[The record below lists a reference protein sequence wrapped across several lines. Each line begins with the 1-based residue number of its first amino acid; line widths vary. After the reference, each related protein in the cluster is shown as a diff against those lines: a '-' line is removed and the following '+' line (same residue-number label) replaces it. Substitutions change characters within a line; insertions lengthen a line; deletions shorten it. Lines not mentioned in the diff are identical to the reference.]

1 MSKKL
6 LSVVLALALVFSCFA
21 VSAFAIGGLGY
32 EDNDADKAL
41 YAQTWALGEPVNN
54 GNGTYS
60 VDVKLK
66 AAYGVGTMQFV
77 VNKTINAGSLTL
89 KSVAV
94 GKDIPAV
101 WLATAPFND
110 ANGKVMI
117 VPNPAV
123 DAVPALDCT
132 TEKVVAT
139 LTYTASADVA
149 ATLAID
155 LNAKTQTNPAGTLFA
170 ARMSDKNVVTGT
182 SILGQNVNPTNTV
195 AIGNAA
201 PPAQAPE
208 LVVVDGTLGVIDTS
222 RTMLDEQDIDG
233 DGDMQEVDGYLLGY
247 DIDVNSSIDELFT
260 IEGDGTMEIVAT
272 AEGSEAATGTM
283 VNVVDNDGKV
293 VATYVLIVFGDIDG
307 NGFAE
312 PADASVIEQHDAW
325 LFGEYGR
332 IYSYQEFAADLDVNG
347 AAEPADASMVEQ
359 HDAWLLGDLGR
370 IDVAGIIAELGL

>member
-21 VSAFAIGGLGY
+21 VSAFAIGGIGY
-32 EDNDADKAL
+32 EDNDADKET
-41 YAQTWALGEPVNN
+41 YAQTWALGEPVKIAD
-54 GNGTYS
+54 GIYS
-60 VDVKLK
+60 VDVKLT

-77 VNKTINAGSLTL
+77 VKKTISAGSLTL
-89 KSVAV
+89 TGVAV
-94 GKDIPAV
+94 GRDIPAV
-101 WLATAPFND
+101 WLATAPFSD
-110 ANGKVMI
+110 ASSKVMI
-117 VPNPAV
+117 VPNPTV
-123 DAVPALDCT
+123 DAVPALDCS

-139 LTYTASADVA
+139 LTYTASADVSA
-149 ATLAID
+149 ELSID
-155 LNAKTQTNPAGTLFA
+155 LNAKTQENPGGTLFA
-170 ARMSDKNVVTGT
+170 ARMSDDNVVTGT
-182 SILGQNVNPTNTV
+182 SILGQNVKPTNTV
-195 AIGNAA
+195 TIGSAASTPPTLVAI
-201 PPAQAPE
+201 
-208 LVVVDGTLGVIDTS
+208 DGTLGVVDTS
-222 RTMLDEQDIDG
+222 RTMLDEWDIDG

-283 VNVVDNDGKV
+283 VNVVDNDGNV

-312 PADASVIEQHDAW
+312 PADASIIEQHDAW

>member
-6 LSVVLALALVFSCFA
+6 LSVVLALALVLSCFA

-170 ARMSDKNVVTGT
+170 ARMSDGNVVTGT

-208 LVVVDGTLGVIDTS
+208 LVVVEDSIGVIDTS
-222 RTMLDEQDIDG
+222 RTELDMEDIDG
-233 DGDMQEVDGYLLGY
+233 DGDTMVIDGFLLGF
-247 DIDVNSSIDELFT
+247 DPDMNGSLDELFAV
-260 IEGDGTMEIVAT
+260 EGDGEMVIEAT
-272 AEGSEAATGTM
+272 EAGSEAGTGTKVY
-283 VNVVDNDGKV
+283 VNDLDGNT
-293 VATYVLIVFGDIDG
+293 VATYVVIVFGDANGDG
-307 NGFAE
+307 A
-312 PADASVIEQHDAW
+312 ADTTDSSILEEHDAW
-325 LFGEYGR
+325 GYGEFGRLY
-332 IYSYQEFAADLDVNG
+332 YYQDFACDVNADGAADTTDSSIL
-347 AAEPADASMVEQ
+347 EE
-359 HDAWLLGDLGR
+359 HDAWGYGETGR
-370 IDVAGIIAELGL
+370 IDVAGLIAELGL